1 MTLRLLCVFGS
12 ILQTPGV
19 DNTFRKKFDV
29 EEFRERAR
37 EREKK
42 VSLSSISYFSISD
55 LLIYSILKAKIM
67 LGLLV
72 DAGIGSV

>member
-12 ILQTPGV
+12 ILQTTGV

-42 VSLSSISYFSISD
+42 VSLSSIS
-55 LLIYSILKAKIM
+55 
-67 LGLLV
+67 
-72 DAGIGSV
+72 